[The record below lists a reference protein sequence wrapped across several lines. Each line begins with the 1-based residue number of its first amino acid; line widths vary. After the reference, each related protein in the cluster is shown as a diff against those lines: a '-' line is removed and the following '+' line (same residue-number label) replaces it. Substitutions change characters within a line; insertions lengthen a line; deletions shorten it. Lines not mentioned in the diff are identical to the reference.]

1 MTNKL
6 NTDQAFIQTKRLEKL
21 QHIDSAQRSETDGP
35 SQWRTSRYTLI
46 YIRKLR
52 TSYFVAMLFI
62 ILFSTAADI
71 LTNTD
76 YKWLVLGKPLFAT
89 MQWQKQSPKPLY
101 NGPST
106 DFPLSICVFYC
117 TILVYFFWHISLLHF
132 SHVAPFLVLL
142 HVALTSCCT
151 FFVLDSFRVALF
163 PCCNFH
169 IALFSSF
176 TFLCCTLFVL
186 HFSVLQFF
194 HVALFLSSTFSE
206 LYSFRVAL
214 FSCSTFFHVA
224 LFSCRTFFRVA
235 LLSCCTFCALFSCC
249 TFFHVVN
256 FLSCTFFVLN
266 RFHVAPFCVLHS
278 FHVAPFLVLPH
289 VAFCSCCTF

>member
-1 MTNKL
+1 
-6 NTDQAFIQTKRLEKL
+6 
-21 QHIDSAQRSETDGP
+21 
-35 SQWRTSRYTLI
+35 
-46 YIRKLR
+46 
-52 TSYFVAMLFI
+52 
-62 ILFSTAADI
+62 
-71 LTNTD
+71 
-76 YKWLVLGKPLFAT
+76 

-266 RFHVAPFCVLHS
+266 RFHVAPFVCCTPFMLHL
-278 FHVAPFLVLPH
+278 F
-289 VAFCSCCTF
+289 SCCLTLLSVHAARFRHSDQQLYQKRLHHRYFPMKFVKFSKTPILENICERLLQKVFSKTLSMSKSHNIVISQRMNGLI